1 MEKYEKELIS
11 EIVFKVSLVS
21 FFGVGIY
28 NFGDKRMNKLVIIE
42 EIRRNEKKLVFNM
55 VFIFVFKFLSN
66 NLNIGKIIL
75 YCFVN
80 FVFKIC

>member
-55 VFIFVFKFLSN
+55 VFIFVFKLLSN
-66 NLNIGKIIL
+66 NLNIGKIL

-80 FVFKIC
+80 FVFKICL

>member
-11 EIVFKVSLVS
+11 EIVFKVSLVL

-66 NLNIGKIIL
+66 NLNIGKIL
-75 YCFVN
+75 YR
-80 FVFKIC
+80 FVFKICL

>member
-66 NLNIGKIIL
+66 NLNIGKIL
-75 YCFVN
+75 FVYEY
-80 FVFKIC
+80 KC